1 MGSQDNKLIK
11 KAHQRQPYTE
21 DQLED
26 LAKCLDPDTGY
37 EHFATNFFHIQ
48 HPVKG
53 KMLFEP
59 YPFQL
64 NLLRTFHQNRYSC
77 CLLSRQMGKALANTT
92 PILTPTGFIPMG
104 DLSVGDKI
112 YGPDGN
118 TTTIKFITETMLDR
132 TCFELEFGNGEKII
146 ADAEH
151 LWTWQDVDK
160 GEITGTTSELIES
173 MKGREERVY
182 IDYTKVVKFDT
193 QPVTVDPYQVGWWYG
208 RNAKDILESNGV
220 DSQVIP
226 TRYVFN
232 DEHVRIELLQGL
244 MDSIGEVSPDGFYEV
259 TSPRKSLIDRIRL
272 ILSTLGVKS
281 SLIWNTHGNISYT
294 VKFKV
299 NRFDVFKLPQNIEKQ
314 DSVICDYSYNRI
326 NILNIKEVSS
336 VPVRCLQVDNH
347 DHLFLAGSTLIPT
360 HNTTC
365 AASYL
370 LWYAMFNQDQTIL
383 IAAHKYSGA
392 QEIMQR
398 IRYAYEDC
406 PDHIRCGVVN
416 YNKGSIEFENGSR
429 IVSATTTSNTGRGMS
444 ISLLYLDEFAFTPAT
459 IAEEFWTSISP
470 TLSTGGR
477 AIITSTPNSD
487 EDTFATIWKE
497 ANRKFDEYGNEQP
510 VGVNGFAPFKALWY
524 EHPDRDEAWKKREMG
539 KIGVEKFNREFECL
553 GGSTIVQV
561 KLDSGLETEVTL
573 SALYDMMSE

>member
-11 KAHQRQPYTE
+11 KAHQKQPYTE
-21 DQLED
+21 QQLED
-26 LAKCLDPDTGY
+26 LSRCLDPDTGY
-37 EHFATNFFHIQ
+37 EYFATNFFHIQ

-64 NLLRTFHQNRYSC
+64 NLLKTFHQNRYSC

-92 PILTPTGFIPMG
+92 PILTPKGFVPMG
-104 DLSVGDKI
+104 DLVVGDTI
-112 YGPDGN
+112 FGPDGN
-118 TTTIKFITETMLDR
+118 PTNITFITETMLNR
-132 TCFELEFGNGEKII
+132 KCFEIEFCNGQKIV

-151 LWTWQDVDK
+151 LWTWTDHNK
-160 GEITGTTSELIES
+160 GEVTGTTLELIDSFES
-173 MKGREERVY
+173 DPKNIHIEH
-182 IDYTKVVKFDT
+182 TKTLSFKNVDVNI
-193 QPVTVDPYQVGWWYG
+193 DPYQVGWWVG
-208 RNAKDILESNGV
+208 RNASDILSSNGI
-220 DSQVIP
+220 QECAIP
-226 TRYVFN
+226 QEYIFN
-232 DEHVRIELLQGL
+232 NENVRIEVVQGL
-244 MDSIGEVSPDGFYEV
+244 MDSLGSVDDNGEYIF
-259 TSPRKSLIDRIRL
+259 TTNRKELADQLRL

-281 SLIWNTHGNISYT
+281 FIDWQTVGEIAYT
-294 VKFKV
+294 VRFRTIKFP
-299 NRFDVFKLPQNIEKQ
+299 VFKLPRNLEKQ
-314 DSVICDYSYNRI
+314 SLDECCEIYNRVSI
-326 NILNIKEVSS
+326 KAIKEVGS

-347 DHLFLAGSTLIPT
+347 DHLFLAGETLIPT

-406 PDHIRCGVVN
+406 PDHIRCGVIN

-510 VGVNGFAPFKALWY
+510 VGVNGFAPFKALWF
-524 EHPDRDEAWKKREMG
+524 EHPDRDEEWKRREMG

-553 GGSTIVQV
+553 GGTTLVQI
-561 KLDSGLETEVTL
+561 KLPSKLETEITL
-573 SALYDMMSE
+573 SDLYDMLDE